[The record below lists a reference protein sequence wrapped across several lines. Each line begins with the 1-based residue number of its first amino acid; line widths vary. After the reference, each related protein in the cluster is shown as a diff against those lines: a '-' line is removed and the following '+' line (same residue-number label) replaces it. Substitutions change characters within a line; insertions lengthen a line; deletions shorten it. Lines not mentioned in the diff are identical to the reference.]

1 MQRQNPPV
9 CNPWNQRLLI
19 LLAGG
24 LFTAAPSLRAQTDWD
39 NLSAS
44 RSKPP
49 PHVGMTREEAHK
61 LYGEPFQRA
70 AVANGERWWYRLK
83 YNEVY
88 GRAWVP
94 FMTNSD
100 NVRLG
105 NVEFGPNGRVRAF
118 DWQRPAPR

>member
-1 MQRQNPPV
+1 MQRQNPPFR
-9 CNPWNQRLLI
+9 NLWNKRLLI
-19 LLAGG
+19 LLAGW
-24 LFTAAPSLRAQTDWD
+24 LLAAPSLRAQTDWD

-44 RSKPP
+44 RSKPR

-61 LYGEPFQRA
+61 VYGEPFQRV

-83 YNEVY
+83 FGEVY

-100 NVRLG
+100 NVHLG

-118 DWQRPAPR
+118 DWRRDESR